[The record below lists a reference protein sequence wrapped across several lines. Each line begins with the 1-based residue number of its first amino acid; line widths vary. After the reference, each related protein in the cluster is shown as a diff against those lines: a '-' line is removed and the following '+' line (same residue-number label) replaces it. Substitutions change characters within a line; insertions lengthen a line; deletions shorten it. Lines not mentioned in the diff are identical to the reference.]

1 MKRFA
6 CPSCGAE
13 VAFKSNVSVYAVCPY
28 CESMLVRTDLDVQ
41 AIGKMAA
48 LPDDMS
54 PLQIGTEGR
63 FEGEHFGIIG
73 RLKVGWRDGMWN
85 EWHILTDSGRRG
97 WIAEAQGSFAVSFD
111 VEGGLPDSARQA
123 IAERLAPGTGEGG
136 VPSASQLEP
145 GFELVLDGDTWLR
158 AVDVKDATCL
168 GSEGELPFPA
178 PKGRRT
184 LAIDF
189 VGREGQFATVEI
201 EGETYRAFKGTYVE
215 FDAFRFANLRPLEG
229 WS

>member
-28 CESMLVRTDLDVQ
+28 CESMLVRTDVDVE

-48 LPDDMS
+48 LPEDMS

-85 EWHILTDSGRRG
+85 EWHVLTDSGRRG
-97 WIAEAQGSFAVSFD
+97 WIGEAQGSFAVSFD
-111 VEGGLPDSARQA
+111 VEGGLPTAPAKSSPGAA
-123 IAERLAPGTGEGG
+123 PHGGGGAPGGG
-136 VPSASQLEP
+136 QLEP
-145 GFELVLDGDTWLR
+145 GSR
-158 AVDVKDATCL
+158 SCL
-168 GSEGELPFPA
+168 TAYLAAG
-178 PKGRRT
+178 GRRQGRD
-184 LAIDF
+184 LSRQRRRIALRRAERPAHASIDF

-201 EGETYRAFKGTYVE
+201 EGETYRAFSGAYVD

>member
-28 CESMLVRTDLDVQ
+28 CESMLVRTDVDVE
-41 AIGKMAA
+41 AIGRMAA

-54 PLQIGTEGR
+54 PLQIGAEGR
-63 FEGEHFGIIG
+63 FEGEHFGVIG

-97 WIAEAQGSFAVSFD
+97 WIAEAQGSWAVSFD
-111 VEGGLPDSARQA
+111 VEGGLQDPLRQT
-123 IAERLAPGTGEGG
+123 IAERLAPPAHGD
-136 VPSASQLEP
+136 ASTDARPVEP
-145 GFELVLDGDTWLR
+145 GFEIVLDGTWLR

-168 GSEGELPFPA
+168 GSEGELPFAA

-184 LAIDF
+184 LNIDF

-201 EGETYRAFKGTYVE
+201 DGETYRAFMGTYVDWE
-215 FDAFRFANLRPLEG
+215 AFGFANLRPLEG
-229 WS
+229 WP